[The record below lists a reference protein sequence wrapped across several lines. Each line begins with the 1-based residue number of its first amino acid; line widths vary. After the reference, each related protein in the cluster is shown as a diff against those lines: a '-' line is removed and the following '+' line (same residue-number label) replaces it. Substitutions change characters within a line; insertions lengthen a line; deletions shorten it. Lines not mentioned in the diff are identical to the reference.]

1 MSKYKFSPH
10 QRHAIWTVH
19 LEKCYLCSKP
29 IDLLSMQVDHIIP
42 ESLLENKD
50 DLSNVISGFGL
61 PSNFDL
67 NSYSNW
73 MPSCSACNRSK
84 SNSVFNPSPLIQ
96 LQIERAREKA
106 KQVTKLAE
114 KSASKRE
121 ITKALNTLE
130 RAHSDAG
137 LSDEVKSSLQPLIE
151 FQEQERSS
159 ENIFYGIRLS
169 PDYEVSPGRQHIIK
183 EITEYLGYEFVTTAP
198 DYSLVLA
205 FDIVYLDT
213 EKHKMHPSI
222 PINGGAMT
230 GLRSVGLISHE
241 NKLTPFGVTVFKTI
255 ALEQK
260 SNNSSQG
267 TLSQIF
273 NV

>member
-1 MSKYKFSPH
+1 
-10 QRHAIWTVH
+10 
-19 LEKCYLCSKP
+19 
-29 IDLLSMQVDHIIP
+29 MQVDHIIP
-42 ESLLENKD
+42 ESLLENKKELAD
-50 DLSNVISGFGL
+50 ALLDFGL

-73 MPSCSACNRSK
+73 MPSCSGCNRSK

-96 LQIERAREKA
+96 RQIETAAGKA
-106 KQVTKLAE
+106 QKSSELAE

-130 RAHSDAG
+130 RAHTVEG
-137 LSDEVKSSLQPLIE
+137 LSDEVKSSLQPLIA

-169 PDYEVSPGRQHIIK
+169 PDYEVSPGRQQIIK
-183 EITEYLGYEFVTTAP
+183 EITGYLGYEFVTITP
-198 DYSLVLA
+198 DESLILA
-205 FDIVYLDT
+205 FDIVYQDT
-213 EKHKMHPSI
+213 ERHIMHPSI

-230 GLRSVGLISHE
+230 GLRNVGLISHE

-255 ALEQK
+255 AQEQK

-267 TLSQIF
+267 TPQTGY
-273 NV
+273 VRC